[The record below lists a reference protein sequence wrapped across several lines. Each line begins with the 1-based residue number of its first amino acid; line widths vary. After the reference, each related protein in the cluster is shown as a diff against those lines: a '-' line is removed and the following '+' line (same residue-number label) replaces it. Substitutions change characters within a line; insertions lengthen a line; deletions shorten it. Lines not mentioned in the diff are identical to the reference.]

1 MIFSVHASS
10 LSHKSEP
17 YAYSKEKKVLFKIDY
32 LQESGGCLS
41 KILTGYKLIIK
52 SPFVFIFSKKE
63 EVNLFIILISLNI
76 FESYLK
82 KKLDQSLTTY
92 VKVSEKLK

>member
-10 LSHKSEP
+10 LSHKSGP

-32 LQESGGCLS
+32 LLERGRCLS
-41 KILTGYKLIIK
+41 KILTGLKQIIK
-52 SPFVFIFSKKE
+52 SPFVFIFSKKK
-63 EVNLFIILISLNI
+63 VNLFIILISLNI

-82 KKLDQSLTTY
+82 KKNWINHLQLM
-92 VKVSEKLK
+92 LK